1 MCIVLNAKND
11 GVVIS
16 LLRLQNEIIT
26 NEVFWAAL
34 VTLRRRHAGITLD
47 LNKIIFYDW
56 FKPNEIT
63 KSSYNSTEEFFFFL
77 DTYYR
82 TLTVSFCFGLFL
94 TNLRQSKYWKKS
106 TRHSYRISRLFLEYC
121 RLF

>member
-1 MCIVLNAKND
+1 MYRFKNAKND
-11 GVVIS
+11 GVVLS

-56 FKPNEIT
+56 FEPNEIT
-63 KSSYNSTEEFFFFL
+63 KSSYNSAEEFFFF
-77 DTYYR
+77 
-82 TLTVSFCFGLFL
+82 FL
-94 TNLRQSKYWKKS
+94 TL
-106 TRHSYRISRLFLEYC
+106 IIAL
-121 RLF
+121 